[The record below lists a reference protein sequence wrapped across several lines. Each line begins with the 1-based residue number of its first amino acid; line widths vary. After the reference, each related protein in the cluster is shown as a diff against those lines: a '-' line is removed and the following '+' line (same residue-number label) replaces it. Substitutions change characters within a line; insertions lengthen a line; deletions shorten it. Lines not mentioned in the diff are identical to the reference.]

1 MNEKRITV
9 RRAEERGG
17 ADHGWLKTK
26 HSFSFADYYDPDY
39 MGYRSLRVIN
49 DDRVAPKRGFGT
61 HPHNDMEIFTYV
73 ISGQLRHEDSMG
85 NGRTIEAGEFQYM
98 SAGKGVYHS
107 EFNPSEEEAH
117 FLQIWIL
124 PNERGGEPRYAELDT
139 KALSADG
146 GMTLFASADGRNG
159 SVQMRQEAEIYYGKL
174 EAGEQTQVSG
184 EGYPGAWIHLIKG
197 QIEIDGESLKEADG
211 ASIEGGGFEIQAQE
225 EAEFIL
231 FRLK

>member
-1 MNEKRITV
+1 VNEKRITV

-139 KALSADG
+139 KALSADE

>member
-1 MNEKRITV
+1 
-9 RRAEERGG
+9 
-17 ADHGWLKTK
+17 
-26 HSFSFADYYDPDY
+26 

-124 PNERGGEPRYAELDT
+124 PNESGGEPRYAELDT
-139 KALSADG
+139 KALSADE

-197 QIEIDGESLKEADG
+197 QIEIDGEALKAADG

>member
-197 QIEIDGESLKEADG
+197 QIEIDGEALKAADG